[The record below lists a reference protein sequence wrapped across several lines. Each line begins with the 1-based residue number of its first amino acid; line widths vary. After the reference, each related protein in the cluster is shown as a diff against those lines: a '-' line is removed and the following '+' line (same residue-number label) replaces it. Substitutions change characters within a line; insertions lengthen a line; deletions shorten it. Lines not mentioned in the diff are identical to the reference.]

1 MACVGASQ
9 SAAWGT
15 RVSAAAPAARRPA
28 AVGALLVECAHKKG
42 AGSIK
47 NSDDSNAQRLGVK
60 VYGDQPA
67 WAGNIIIRQRGTV
80 VRVRSAVSVA
90 LCWRKKPCAQGLA
103 ATRPGVHA
111 ARLRLV
117 SRASAAPRRRARARR
132 AAATPPALPPG
143 VPCLSTRQP

>member
-1 MACVGASQ
+1 MACVGAAH

-80 VRVRSAVSVA
+80 VRAAACR
-90 LCWRKKPCAQGLA
+90 LRRKKPCLWACP
-103 ATRPGVHA
+103 TRPGVHA
-111 ARLRLV
+111 ARLRLM
-117 SRASAAPRRRARARR
+117 SPAADAPRRVACARR
-132 AAATPPALPPG
+132 AACAPPELPPG
-143 VPCLSTRQP
+143 APGLSTRQP